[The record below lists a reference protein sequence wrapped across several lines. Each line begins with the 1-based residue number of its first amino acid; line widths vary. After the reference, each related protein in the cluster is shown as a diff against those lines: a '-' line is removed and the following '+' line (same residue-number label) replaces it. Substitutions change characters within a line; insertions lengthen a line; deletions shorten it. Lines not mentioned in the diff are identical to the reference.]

1 MEQEATPIVEP
12 TPEIAEAQKIYQEYL
27 QRCCE
32 VGQIR
37 HQLDQL
43 DSQKREIEKNLEVTE
58 RKVKSVAQQHR
69 DLQKTLASK
78 VQMPKP
84 EETAEAH

>member
-1 MEQEATPIVEP
+1 MEAEQVKTESKMEMD
-12 TPEIAEAQKIYQEYL
+12 EAQKLWQDYL

-43 DSQKREIEKNLEVTE
+43 DSQRKEIEKNLDITE
-58 RKVKSVAQQHR
+58 RKVRSTAQQHR
-69 DLQKTLASK
+69 DLQKALAAK

-84 EETAEAH
+84 ETETKESH

>member
-1 MEQEATPIVEP
+1 MDQQVENK
-12 TPEIAEAQKIYQEYL
+12 EEFDESKKLWQDYL

-43 DSQKREIEKNLEVTE
+43 DSQRKEIEKNLEVTE
-58 RKVKSVAQQHR
+58 RKVKSTAQQHR
-69 DLQKTLASK
+69 DLQKALAAK

-84 EETAEAH
+84 EETVEAH

>member
-1 MEQEATPIVEP
+1 MEAEAKSESKEEFT
-12 TPEIAEAQKIYQEYL
+12 EAQKLWQDYL
-27 QRCCE
+27 QKCCE

-43 DSQKREIEKNLEVTE
+43 DSQRKEIEKNLDVTE

-69 DLQKTLASK
+69 DLQKSLAAK
-78 VQMPKP
+78 VQMPDAKT
-84 EETAEAH
+84 ETAEAH